1 MTHNT
6 YILWFV
12 YFPNLVHQSG
22 LCHRH
27 VRMLDQ
33 RVCQLPLH
41 PAFCLK
47 AQEGLT
53 CGVPW
58 KKGTRY
64 VVFGGA
70 IGLAF
75 YIISISIVDD
85 LPSVI
90 GSGGPHFSFWL
101 DQGIQD
107 TSSTGVSRPLP
118 LHHPQ
123 YIYTYRILYISPW
136 RIHGAAMVC
145 HGSHPYTPV
154 MLAYIIHIYIPA
166 PWIHHGNMKK
176 CLTSH

>member
-6 YILWFV
+6 YIYCDLSIS
-12 YFPNLVHQSG
+12 QT
-22 LCHRH
+22 LCTNPGC
-27 VRMLDQ
+27 VIAMSACLTKG
-33 RVCQLPLH
+33 VCQLPLH

-47 AQEGLT
+47 AQAGLT

-58 KKGTRY
+58 KKGTRR

-101 DQGIQD
+101 DQGIQG

-123 YIYTYRILYISPW
+123 YIYIYIEFLYISP
-136 RIHGAAMVC
+136 
-145 HGSHPYTPV
+145 
-154 MLAYIIHIYIPA
+154 
-166 PWIHHGNMKK
+166 
-176 CLTSH
+176 